1 MEKYLVRFEENRK
14 IRKRGEGW
22 KIQKVQKKKISFW
35 KLRKRK
41 LGKQREVE
49 ERERFAEAH
58 EPRRSDAARVRAD
71 ENTRAWR
78 WRTRVPGPKRS
89 ERAFCCARQLATA
102 RRALALAAT
111 VASPWSTP
119 VSLLFLHRLVSLLS
133 ALYPSL
139 FLSYSSL
146 SCLPLKKKK
155 EKSKRGREKKKKEKQ
170 ATLEFKGRRFKLA
183 GKLLVTAIFLER
195 GVAFNWKLVLQSLQL
210 TRSSFHSTSLLSRRI
225 VETGSRFVRDSWH
238 FVAASVTSCESS
250 VQLFDC
256 PFTFILSVLIFHLR
270 FEFDQVYCLFSSYY
284 YLTIDFIIAFIYI
297 RTRMRIILI
306 THPTVLLNIKL
317 KI

>member
-1 MEKYLVRFEENRK
+1 MQLACVPMK
-14 IRKRGEGW
+14 IR
-22 KIQKVQKKKISFW
+22 
-35 KLRKRK
+35 
-41 LGKQREVE
+41 
-49 ERERFAEAH
+49 ER
-58 EPRRSDAARVRAD
+58 DGGARVCRGRRGA
-71 ENTRAWR
+71 
-78 WRTRVPGPKRS
+78 S
-89 ERAFCCARQLATA
+89 ERASFLL
-102 RRALALAAT
+102 RAAISHGSSCFGFSCDCR
-111 VASPWSTP
+111 VAVIDAGFSPLPPPPRFPS
-119 VSLLFLHRLVSLLS
+119 
-133 ALYPSL
+133 LYPSL
-139 FLSYSSL
+139 SLSYSSL

-155 EKSKRGREKKKKEKQ
+155 RKKAKGGGEKKKKEKQ

>member
-1 MEKYLVRFEENRK
+1 MQLACVPMK
-14 IRKRGEGW
+14 IR
-22 KIQKVQKKKISFW
+22 
-35 KLRKRK
+35 
-41 LGKQREVE
+41 
-49 ERERFAEAH
+49 ER
-58 EPRRSDAARVRAD
+58 DGGARVCRGRRGA
-71 ENTRAWR
+71 
-78 WRTRVPGPKRS
+78 S
-89 ERAFCCARQLATA
+89 ERASFLL
-102 RRALALAAT
+102 RAAISHGSSCFGFSCDCR
-111 VASPWSTP
+111 VAVIDAGFSPLP
-119 VSLLFLHRLVSLLS
+119 PPPRFPSLCSLSLSLPLLLVALVS
-133 ALYPSL
+133 A
-139 FLSYSSL
+139 FE
-146 SCLPLKKKK
+146 KKKGK
-155 EKSKRGREKKKKEKQ
+155 KQKGEGKKKKEKQ

>member
-1 MEKYLVRFEENRK
+1 MAHACAGAE
-14 IRKRGEGW
+14 
-22 KIQKVQKKKISFW
+22 
-35 KLRKRK
+35 
-41 LGKQREVE
+41 E
-49 ERERFAEAH
+49 ERA
-58 EPRRSDAARVRAD
+58 
-71 ENTRAWR
+71 
-78 WRTRVPGPKRS
+78 S

-119 VSLLFLHRLVSLLS
+119 VSLLFLLRLVSLLS

-155 EKSKRGREKKKKEKQ
+155 RKKAKGGGKKKKKKQ

-270 FEFDQVYCLFSSYY
+270 FEFEQVYCLFSSYY